1 MNQQFES
8 DLRAVLRE
16 RAGTVPGTA
25 AARVARV
32 DYRPRTRRLRPP
44 VALGAT
50 ALAAAA
56 AGAVALIV
64 SLGAGT
70 SSAFAGWTPTPTKAP
85 PAQLAAA
92 AAGCAGSPTADAPLK
107 LTDTRGPFT
116 FSIYADS
123 QSSATCIKGPSNT
136 AVHASGSSSPVRVP
150 DDRILLTPAH
160 VGSYQGPAFSLID
173 GRTGA
178 GVSGVTL
185 ILADGTTVQA
195 TVDNGWY
202 LAWWPGAEQ
211 VTSAR
216 LSTSAGVVMQNV
228 SLADVCRSTA
238 QSGSCAAK
246 QGPPGSGT
254 ATSVDGG
261 NAVRVPPGSGGSQ

>member
-1 MNQQFES
+1 MNQQLES

-16 RAGTVPGTA
+16 RAGAVPDTA

-32 DYRPRTRRLRPP
+32 DYRPRTRGLGAP
-44 VALGAT
+44 VAMGAT
-50 ALAAAA
+50 ALTAAA
-56 AGAVALIV
+56 AGAAVLVV
-64 SLGAGT
+64 SLGAGAGN
-70 SSAFAGWTPTPTKAP
+70 AFAGWTPKPTKAP

-92 AAGCAGSPTADAPLK
+92 AAGCAGSPSVAAPLK

-136 AVHASGSSSPVRVP
+136 AVHASGSSSPVSVP

-160 VGSYQGPAFSLID
+160 VGSFQGPAFSLID

-185 ILADGTTVQA
+185 VLADGTKVQA
-195 TVDNGWY
+195 TVGNGWY
-202 LAWWPGAEQ
+202 LAWWPGARQ
-211 VTSAR
+211 VTYA
-216 LSTSAGVVMQNV
+216 LLDTSAGAVTQKV
-228 SLADVCRSTA
+228 SLADACRSTTP
-238 QSGSCAAK
+238 SGPCEAK
-246 QGPPGSGT
+246 QGPGGGTVTSVHGGNTVHVLPGS
-254 ATSVDGG
+254 S
-261 NAVRVPPGSGGSQ
+261 GSK